1 MSAHQHTMGQGSVPE
16 HDQSQSC
23 HPKAERAKA
32 KKARG
37 RSEDHGPVYP
47 SKNRFQRLIADGA
60 TLGDKDAHTYDSD
73 ELCPKPLPADR
84 QESRGCKNLD
94 MDKRTKR
101 WNKEVY
107 LGLFPEE
114 AVYAGE

>member
-1 MSAHQHTMGQGSVPE
+1 MSAHQHTIGQDSVPE
-16 HDQSQSC
+16 NDQSQFC

-37 RSEDHGPVYP
+37 RLENHGPVYP
-47 SKNRFQRLIADGA
+47 SKNQFQRLIADNA
-60 TLGDKDAHTYDSD
+60 TLGDKGAHTNDSYK
-73 ELCPKPLPADR
+73 LCPKLLPADR
-84 QESRGCKNLD
+84 QESRGCKTRD

-107 LGLFPEE
+107 LGSFPEE
-114 AVYAGE
+114 GVYAGE